1 MALQA
6 FDVVPVLTPKG
17 RVKKNQLKYLIPDE
31 SFLSETIRLVA
42 ATEIQQQIKLG
53 NHPQNIIVDGQDTKP
68 FNKAD
73 FRIVTLFPDTRTIA
87 HAAHNV
93 ITELKKVTRHLTGAA
108 KISYQV
114 WVVDGRNDGGRLV
127 NRQASMIS
135 RGQLEKIAEKLTPT
149 GRIVIAGPMVDY
161 GRKLYWN
168 PKSGRDISKG
178 RARYA
183 AGYDVD
189 TGRVQ
194 KVKISFNRDTNMRD
208 LVIGRVKRRYPGTV
222 IIGRW
227 IESSMRFNGDNRWPG
242 IAIGL
247 KTKGKLK

>member
-1 MALQA
+1 MAVQA
-6 FDVVPVLTPKG
+6 FDVVPSLTPKG
-17 RVKKNQLKYLIPDE
+17 RVKKNELRYMVPDE
-31 SFLSETIRLVA
+31 SFLSAAIQMVA
-42 ATEIQQQIKLG
+42 ATEIKQQISLG
-53 NHPQNIIVDGQDTKP
+53 NEPQNIIVDGQDTKP
-68 FNKAD
+68 FNQAD
-73 FRIVTLFPDTRTIA
+73 FRILTLFPDTRTIA

-93 ITELKKVTRHLTGAA
+93 ITELKRVTRRLTGTA

-114 WVVDGRNDGGRLV
+114 WVVDGRKDGGRLV
-127 NRQASMIS
+127 SRQASMIS
-135 RGQLEKIAEKLTPT
+135 RGQLEKIAEKLTST

-168 PKSGRDISKG
+168 PQSSRDISRG

-183 AGYDVD
+183 AGYDVN

-194 KVKISFNRDTNMRD
+194 KVRIPFNRDTNMRD

-227 IESSMRFNGDNRWPG
+227 VEGLTVNGDNRWPG

-247 KTKGKLK
+247 KTKGRLK